1 MTDNATTPC
10 ELAAAYGSAL
20 ALVEAGPKKPE
31 RWMEK
36 ATAMC
41 RYCNKGEDVDQAAAR
56 ILAIVAQQL
65 RTALEHCYEVTA
77 DPAKH
82 GRYLTAQD
90 REIIREVLNNS
101 SPNEGG
107 ERRMPP
113 KGN

>member
-1 MTDNATTPC
+1 MTDSAKQPC
-10 ELAAAYGSAL
+10 ELAVAYGSAL
-20 ALVEAGPKKPE
+20 ALVEAGPMKTE

-36 ATAMC
+36 ASAMC
-41 RYCNKGEDVDQAAAR
+41 RYCRKGEDVDQAAAR

-65 RTALEHCYEVTA
+65 RTALEHFYEVTA

-101 SPNEGG
+101 APSTFDFTTGS
-107 ERRMPP
+107 
-113 KGN
+113 

>member
-1 MTDNATTPC
+1 MTVKPGTPC

-20 ALVEAGPKKPE
+20 ALVDAGPKKTE

-36 ATAMC
+36 ASAMC

-65 RTALEHCYEVTA
+65 RTALEHCYEITA

-82 GRYLTAQD
+82 GRYMTAQD

-101 SPNEGG
+101 APNVEGEG
-107 ERRMPP
+107 RHEP
-113 KGN
+113 K